1 MVSPRKSDPSG
12 KKVSKL
18 YVEPAELARKLIKE
32 LEGTKVSQ
40 GGQTW
45 VRDQY
50 TAFLCREDFGR
61 FRSHLD
67 ELVRKLESHLE
78 KHVQNR
84 RYATEGAITIE
95 LTMDPD
101 LKPGYFGVLAERADF
116 DAEQPRSG
124 TPAPSGRS
132 AWDLAEEAGYEDDY
146 QDYAGGSPRGVP
158 SYGDRGPAAAPLGG
172 ASPSAPSL
180 PRTPGVGV
188 PGVGVSLPAPPLP
201 GAPPALGPSYGRP
214 FPAPPGV
221 LPASGPPPIGGQQP
235 PRMPMQ
241 TPPLAPPQQRMAA
254 PMPPMVG
261 TPRVASPA
269 EVAPAGP
276 AVEPLVLKVNGQ
288 ERVFPQ
294 GKVVVGRSRDVDL
307 QIVNADVSRRHG
319 MIYWSEGSVVVKDM
333 GSTNGTMVNGYPID
347 STVVRP
353 SDVIR
358 IGNAHITVASK

>member
-50 TAFLCREDFGR
+50 TVFLCREDFQR

-67 ELVRKLESHLE
+67 ELVRKLEAHME
-78 KHVQNR
+78 KHVLSR
-84 RYATEGAITIE
+84 RYGTSGAITIE

-101 LKPGYFGVLAERADF
+101 LKPGYFGVLAERAD
-116 DAEQPRSG
+116 
-124 TPAPSGRS
+124 
-132 AWDLAEEAGYEDDY
+132 LDD
-146 QDYAGGSPRGVP
+146 SR
-158 SYGDRGPAAAPLGG
+158 SYGDLPDDADYGDDYEDYVTDGPGG
-172 ASPSAPSL
+172 AGAVNAGRGHAGDPFAGVSSSAPPM
-180 PRTPGVGV
+180 PRPPSMGVPV
-188 PGVGVSLPAPPLP
+188 PGVPLP
-201 GAPPALGPSYGRP
+201 VPPVPGVPPVLGPSYGRP
-214 FPAPPGV
+214 FPPPPG
-221 LPASGPPPIGGQQP
+221 AGQQP
-235 PRMPMQ
+235 QQAGYPAPSQVPPR
-241 TPPLAPPQQRMAA
+241 TAPPV
-254 PMPPMVG
+254 PPIAG
-261 TPRVASPA
+261 GAGRVAA
-269 EVAPAGP
+269 TDGVTAG
-276 AVEPLVLKVNGQ
+276 AATEQLVLKVNGQ

-294 GKVVVGRSRDVDL
+294 GKAVVGRSRDVDL
-307 QIVNADVSRRHG
+307 MIDNADVSRRHA
-319 MIYWSEGSVVVKDM
+319 MIYWSEGSIVVKDL

-358 IGNAHITVASK
+358 IGNCHITAASR

>member
-1 MVSPRKSDPSG
+1 MVSPRRSDPSG

-32 LEGTKVSQ
+32 LEGTRVSQ

-50 TAFLCREDFGR
+50 TVFLCREDFGR

-78 KHVQNR
+78 KHVHGR

-116 DAEQPRSG
+116 DGVQ
-124 TPAPSGRS
+124 APVGAPGRSGRS
-132 AWDLAEEAGYEDDY
+132 VWDVPEDA
-146 QDYAGGSPRGVP
+146 DYADIGAPMGGV
-158 SYGDRGPAAAPLGG
+158 AA
-172 ASPSAPSL
+172 
-180 PRTPGVGV
+180 
-188 PGVGVSLPAPPLP
+188 PAPPLP
-201 GAPPALGPSYGRP
+201 GAPSAMGPSYSRP
-214 FPAPPGV
+214 FPTPPLAAP
-221 LPASGPPPIGGQQP
+221 SFGPPPIVGQPPQVPFQAPPLAQPP
-235 PRMPMQ
+235 PRM
-241 TPPLAPPQQRMAA
+241 APPIPSMAGTPMAA
-254 PMPPMVG
+254 APG
-261 TPRVASPA
+261 SIAPA
-269 EVAPAGP
+269 APAG
-276 AVEPLVLKVNGQ
+276 EPLVLKVNGQ

-294 GKVVVGRSRDVDL
+294 GKVVVGRSHDVDL
-307 QIVNADVSRRHG
+307 QIDNADVSRRHAV
-319 MIYWSEGSVVVKDM
+319 IYWSEGSVVVKDL

-358 IGNAHITVASK
+358 IGNAHITVASR